1 MPYRT
6 LLAAA
11 VGWTVLATALTV
23 SGRWAPIAPAD
34 TVTGDLLGLLL
45 IVIGTNAAVHV
56 HIWSGS
62 RRRARHDP
70 LSRETRLVDGPFA
83 LVRHPMLL
91 SLVVALLGVVLVVP
105 SPQVVGG
112 VVVTI
117 GSCLLYARRVG
128 DPALLAAGA
137 GEYAA
142 QTGRLIPGAGRL
154 RPRPRDS

>member
-1 MPYRT
+1 MAYRI

-23 SGRWAPIAPAD
+23 GGRWAPIGHAD

-45 IVIGTNAAVHV
+45 IVIGINAAVHV

-70 LSRETRLVDGPFA
+70 LSRETRLVEGPFA
-83 LVRHPMLL
+83 LVRHPTLF
-91 SLVVALLGVVLVVP
+91 SLVVVLLGVVLVVP

-117 GSCLLYARRVG
+117 GSCLLYARRVVE
-128 DPALLAAGA
+128 PALLAAGG

-142 QTGRLIPGAGRL
+142 QTGRLIPGVGRL